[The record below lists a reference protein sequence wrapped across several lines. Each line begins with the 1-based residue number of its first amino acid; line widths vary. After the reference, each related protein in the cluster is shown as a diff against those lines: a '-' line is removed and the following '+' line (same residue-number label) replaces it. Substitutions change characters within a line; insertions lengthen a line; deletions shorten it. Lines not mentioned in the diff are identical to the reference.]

1 MDTPLIHMHASMLC
15 CFNGLVSNR
24 TIQRALTALV
34 DSCVEVKSALSMVYL
49 ILAEFGG
56 RRQKVAK

>member
-1 MDTPLIHMHASMLC
+1 MLC

-34 DSCVEVKSALSMVYL
+34 DSCVEVKNALSMVYL